1 MRFFIC
7 AFLMLVL
14 VSFTQ
19 NDHNCSLTVK
29 VSNFRSIKG
38 VLEIGL
44 YRVPS
49 SFPKVG
55 QTYRMVRVKV
65 ESSDVTYTFTNL
77 AADNYA
83 VCVYHDENS
92 NKVCD
97 KNVIG
102 IPTEGY
108 GFSNN
113 IRPRWSAP
121 DFDECATHLVSQ
133 KTFRIQLIN

>member
-1 MRFFIC
+1 MRSFIIS
-7 AFLMLVL
+7 FLLFVL
-14 VSFTQ
+14 ASFIP
-19 NDHNCSLTVK
+19 NDQHCSLTIK
-29 VSNFRSIKG
+29 VTNFRSVKG

-44 YRVPS
+44 YRDPS

-55 QTYRMVRVKV
+55 QTHRMVRVKV
-65 ESSDVTYTFTNL
+65 ESSEETYTFTNL
-77 AADNYA
+77 SSDKYA

-102 IPTEGY
+102 IPTEGF

-121 DFDECATHLVSQ
+121 DFDECAIHLINQ